1 MNQTNQ
7 LNKTVMLKRSSDVSK
22 SAGIAEYNVLAIVCE
37 YEHEYECTVAK
48 QQQQQQQ
55 CHLNPSKR
63 ASDFKTIDFGT
74 GQ

>member
-22 SAGIAEYNVLAIVCE
+22 SDGIAEYNVLAIVCE

-48 QQQQQQQ
+48 QQQQY
-55 CHLNPSKR
+55 HLNPSKR